1 MEIRKKVS
9 RVSSVLRMARKLVFK
24 LFVSWVAL
32 AATAAAGEMPELN
45 HPKASSNGT
54 QALFDLSAPG
64 GSPFPSNRFTVPD
77 PSQNTGL
84 RVNLPL
90 PDCSNPAA
98 CYTTQTINLLDG
110 FNEQPRLSIP
120 FSGLI
125 DPNSVNSSDVFL
137 VSLGSTRP
145 GGAPLGRIVGINQI
159 VWSTLSNT
167 LHAESDELL
176 EQHTRYA
183 LIVTNG
189 VRDVQGKTV
198 IASDAFKSFPKDLL
212 FGKDQ
217 SVKAYEA
224 ELSLALVAALL
235 KSHTNPGN
243 VIAAS
248 VFTTQSV
255 TATLEKIRNQIH
267 GAKPAPADFM
277 IAPGGTRALFNAADI
292 AGITWN
298 VQYQAVPPALS
309 PFETD
314 YALGLSLAPGAVGKL
329 AYGRYSSPNYL
340 NSDVLIPTVGTLTG
354 VPAVLGS
361 NEIYFNLVLPSGPK
375 PAHGWPVAIFGHYL
389 SGAKDY
395 NMPYV
400 MAIMAQHGIATLY
413 IDAVGHG
420 WGPQSTIVLT
430 MNDGSSTTIP
440 APGRTIDQ
448 NGDDIIDGGA
458 IFSSVPEGF
467 LSTGPNAALHR
478 DSEQQTAAD
487 LMQLVREVEVGM
499 DADGDGI
506 ADLDPSRIYYFGSS
520 QGGVYGTVFMAV
532 EPDVRAGVLNVPGGP
547 LLDISRLEPLDGI
560 VSFLLPL
567 ELDSQ
572 VPSLL
577 NGPDGTY
584 IGNVPLR
591 DQPPLVDS
599 TPGAEAIQTFLDD
612 SEWLDAAGECVP
624 YAQHL
629 RKEPLAG
636 VPAKS
641 VIVQFAKG
649 DETVANPL
657 ATALLRAGDLGD
669 RATYFRNDLA
679 FADHPAEALVN
690 PHGFL
695 STFDNSFTTEISEDG
710 QGQIATFFESDGD
723 NIINPDPTYFEV
735 PIATPLPEG
744 LNFLP

>member
-1 MEIRKKVS
+1 MEIRRNGS
-9 RVSSVLRMARKLVFK
+9 RVSSVRRMARKLVFK
-24 LFVSWVAL
+24 LFVCWIAL
-32 AATAAAGEMPELN
+32 APTAAAGEMPELK
-45 HPKASSNGT
+45 HPQASSTGT
-54 QALFDLSAPG
+54 QAFFDLSAPG
-64 GSPFPSNRFTVPD
+64 GSPFPSNRFTIPD
-77 PSQNTGL
+77 TSQNTTL

-98 CYTTQTINLLDG
+98 CYTTQTVNLLDG
-110 FNEQPRLSIP
+110 FNVQPRLSIP
-120 FSGLI
+120 FSGPI

-145 GGAPLGRIVGINQI
+145 GGAPPGRIVGINQI
-159 VWSTLSNT
+159 VWNTLSNT
-167 LHAESDELL
+167 LHAESNELL
-176 EQHTRYA
+176 EQHARYA

-189 VRDVQGKTV
+189 VRDPHGKPV

-217 SVKAYEA
+217 TVKAYEA

-235 KSHTNPGN
+235 KSHTDPRN
-243 VIAAS
+243 VVAAS

-298 VQYQAVPPALS
+298 VQYQDVPPALS

-340 NSDVLIPTVGTLTG
+340 NPDVLIPPVGTLTG

-389 SGAKDY
+389 SGAKDF

-430 MNDGSSTTIP
+430 MNDTSSTTIP

-467 LSTGPNAALHR
+467 LSIGPNAALHR

-560 VSFLLPL
+560 VSFLLPMM
-567 ELDSQ
+567 LDSQ

-584 IGNVPLR
+584 IANVPLR

-599 TPGAEAIQTFLDD
+599 TPGAEAIQAFLDD

-636 VPAKS
+636 VRAKS

-679 FADHPAEALVN
+679 FEDNPAEALVN

-695 STFDNSFTTEISEDG
+695 STFDNSFTTEISEDS
-710 QGQIATFFESDGD
+710 QGQIATFFESNGD

-735 PIATPLPEG
+735 PIATPLPEDR
-744 LNFLP
+744 NFLP